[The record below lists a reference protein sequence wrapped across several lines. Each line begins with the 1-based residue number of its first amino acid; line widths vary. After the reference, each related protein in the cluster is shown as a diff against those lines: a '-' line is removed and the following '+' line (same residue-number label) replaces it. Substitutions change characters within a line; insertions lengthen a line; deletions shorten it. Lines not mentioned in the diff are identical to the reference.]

1 MQNDKNNR
9 WVAGVV
15 ALTVAG
21 VSLPALA
28 HHPMGGQMPVN
39 AMQGLLSGLGHPVI
53 EFDHLAFLIALGLL
67 TSLVDNGR
75 LRLIV
80 PFVLFSL
87 LGTYAHAQ
95 GFNLALPEVWVGLSL
110 VLVAGLLLRS
120 LRVSTGVAVLFCVLA
135 ALAHG
140 YAFGEAVVGA
150 RTSAVVSYLVGLGL
164 IQSVM
169 LWLIATGLRKATPVV
184 RTWLLKAGAAV
195 SGVLGVMV
203 LAASGF

>member
-1 MQNDKNNR
+1 MNHFTSR
-9 WVAGVV
+9 RSLCALLLAAG
-15 ALTVAG
+15 AAPGAMAADAG
-21 VSLPALA
+21 AYPTR
-28 HHPMGGQMPVN
+28 PV
-39 AMQGLLSGLGHPVI
+39 
-53 EFDHLAFLIALGLL
+53 
-67 TSLVDNGR
+67 
-75 LRLIV
+75 RLIV